1 MSKKLLLISAGLILS
16 LAFGVTASA
25 QSGAAQREAEEAAAR
40 ALTVVVGG
48 NFLGVRTESVTRETL
63 SRYNLSGEPRGVGVA
78 SVVADS
84 PAAKA
89 GVQQGDV
96 ILRFDGEQ
104 VSSPQ
109 KLQRLIAEAA
119 PNHTARLTISRG
131 GSERELTAT
140 LAKREGG
147 GNAFGL
153 FRTPDGQGFR
163 WNDEEWKRH
172 AEEWQRYGREWEQRG
187 EEWRKRNEELRK
199 QLERMPRGNFAFG
212 FSASRRIGVSTT
224 ALTEQLGDYFGVS
237 ERKGLLVTAVSENSP
252 AAKAGLKA
260 GDVITEVDGERV
272 ASAAELVRAVNRKE
286 AGEVT
291 LTVVRDRN
299 RRSVKVTPEKSE
311 TPTGFAVPEGL
322 FAPSIGALNLSDSLI
337 GPSQLIRLPNMQR
350 MRPLRAPRLNV
361 TPRVITPMRL
371 RESFIL

>member
-1 MSKKLLLISAGLILS
+1 MFRKRLLISAGLSVS
-16 LAFGVTASA
+16 LAFGVTAFA
-25 QSGAAQREAEEAAAR
+25 QSGGAQREAEGDAAR
-40 ALTVVVGG
+40 ALTVVIGG

-63 SRYNLSGEPRGVGVA
+63 SRYNLTGEPRGVGVRE
-78 SVVADS
+78 VVADS

-96 ILRFDGEQ
+96 ILRFDGEP

-109 KLQRLIAEAA
+109 KLQRLISEAA
-119 PNHTARLTISRG
+119 PGHAARLTISRG

-140 LAKREGG
+140 LAKREGA

-153 FRTPDGQGFR
+153 FRTPDGQEFR
-163 WNDEEWKRH
+163 WNDEVWKRH

-187 EEWRKRNEELRK
+187 EEWRKRNEEFRR

-212 FSASRRIGVSTT
+212 FSASRRIGVSTA
-224 ALTEQLGDYFGVS
+224 ALTEQLGDYFGVP

-252 AAKAGLKA
+252 AARAGLKA
-260 GDVITEVDGERV
+260 GDVITEVEGEKI
-272 ASAAELVRAVNRKE
+272 ASAAELVRALNRKE

-291 LTVVRDRN
+291 LTVVRDRS

-311 TPTGFAVPEGL
+311 LPTDFVVPEGL
-322 FAPSIGALNLSDSLI
+322 FAPSIGALHFSDTLT
-337 GPSQLIRLPNMQR
+337 GPSRIIRLPELRR

-371 RESFIL
+371 RESLIL